1 MQFLGYQCGSFGG
14 DPEYGLR
21 KSHRL
26 IVVWALPSTCKNPK
40 AMNTE
45 RACPRYSSI
54 DVWDASDILDGIIE
68 GQFAAVAAVHAARP
82 AIEAAA
88 IAMEKR
94 LRERGRLV
102 YVGAGT
108 SGRLAVQDGAE
119 LIPTFGWSEDRL
131 LLLIAGG
138 QDALLRSVE
147 GVEDDV
153 GHAAQQIEYHNIG
166 ADDVLVAVAAS
177 GTTPFT
183 LACLREGRRRGALTV
198 GIANNSGTPILHESD
213 YAIWLDTGCEPIAGS
228 TRLKAGTAQK
238 ITLNA
243 LSTLLMILLGK
254 VYEGLMIDVRVLN
267 EKLLRRSEEMLVQL
281 TKCTRSEA
289 SDALCRAG
297 GSVKLAALLLHGCEL
312 EEATQLLNRSGGR
325 LRRALNLINDAA

>member
-1 MQFLGYQCGSFGG
+1 MQ
-14 DPEYGLR
+14 
-21 KSHRL
+21 
-26 IVVWALPSTCKNPK
+26 NPK

-54 DVWDASDILDGIIE
+54 DLWDAPDILDGIIE

-88 IAMEKR
+88 IAMEER
-94 LRERGRLV
+94 LRDRGRLV
-102 YVGAGT
+102 YIGAGT

-119 LIPTFGWSEDRL
+119 LIPTFGWPEDRL

-153 GHAAQQIEYHNIG
+153 GHAAQQIECYNIG

-183 LACLREGRRRGALTV
+183 LACLRQGRRRGALTV
-198 GIANNSGTPILHESD
+198 GIANNSGTPILTESD

-243 LSTLLMILLGK
+243 LSSLLMILLGK
-254 VYEGLMIDVRVLN
+254 VYEGLMVDVRVLN

-289 SDALCRAG
+289 SDALRRAG

-312 EEATQLLNRSGGR
+312 EEATQLLNCSGGR
-325 LRRALNLINDAA
+325 LRGALNLINDAAYFEPLTPSLIDPQILGRAGT

>member
-1 MQFLGYQCGSFGG
+1 M
-14 DPEYGLR
+14 D
-21 KSHRL
+21 
-26 IVVWALPSTCKNPK
+26 NPR

-54 DVWDASDILDGIIE
+54 DVWDIPDILDCIIE
-68 GQFAAVAAVHAARP
+68 GQFAAVAAVYAARP
-82 AIEAAA
+82 AIESAA

-94 LRERGRLV
+94 LRDRGRLV

-119 LIPTFGWSEDRL
+119 LIPTFGWPEDRL

-153 GHAAQQIEYHNIG
+153 GQAAQQIECHNIG
-166 ADDVLVAVAAS
+166 ANDVLVAVAAS

-198 GIANNSGTPILHESD
+198 GIANNSGTPILNESD
-213 YAIWLDTGCEPIAGS
+213 HGIWLDTGSEPIAGS

-254 VYEGLMIDVRVLN
+254 VYEGLMVDVRVLN

-289 SDALCRAG
+289 SDVLGRAG

>member
-1 MQFLGYQCGSFGG
+1 
-14 DPEYGLR
+14 
-21 KSHRL
+21 
-26 IVVWALPSTCKNPK
+26 
-40 AMNTE
+40 MNTE

-54 DVWDASDILDGIIE
+54 DVWDAPDILDGIIE

-88 IAMEKR
+88 IAMEER
-94 LRERGRLV
+94 LRDRGRLV
-102 YVGAGT
+102 YIGAGT

-119 LIPTFGWSEDRL
+119 LIPTFGWPEDRL

-153 GHAAQQIEYHNIG
+153 GHAAQQIECHNIG

-198 GIANNSGTPILHESD
+198 GIANNSGTPILNESD

-243 LSTLLMILLGK
+243 LSSLLMILLGK
-254 VYEGLMIDVRVLN
+254 VYEGLMVDVRVLN

-289 SDALCRAG
+289 SNALHRAS

-325 LRRALNLINDAA
+325 LRGALNLINDAA

>member
-1 MQFLGYQCGSFGG
+1 
-14 DPEYGLR
+14 
-21 KSHRL
+21 
-26 IVVWALPSTCKNPK
+26 
-40 AMNTE
+40 MNTE

-54 DVWDASDILDGIIE
+54 DVWDAPDILEGIIE

-82 AIEAAA
+82 AIELAA
-88 IAMEKR
+88 IAMEER
-94 LRERGRLV
+94 LRDRGRLV
-102 YVGAGT
+102 YIGAGT

-119 LIPTFGWSEDRL
+119 LIPTFGWPEDRL

-153 GHAAQQIEYHNIG
+153 GHAAQQIECHNIG

-183 LACLREGRRRGALTV
+183 LTCLREGRRRGALTV
-198 GIANNSGTPILHESD
+198 GIANNSGTPILNELD

-243 LSTLLMILLGK
+243 LSSLLMILLGK
-254 VYEGLMIDVRVLN
+254 VYQGLMVDVRVLN

-289 SDALCRAG
+289 SNALHRAS

-325 LRRALNLINDAA
+325 LRGALNLINDAA

>member
-1 MQFLGYQCGSFGG
+1 MHS
-14 DPEYGLR
+14 
-21 KSHRL
+21 
-26 IVVWALPSTCKNPK
+26 PK

-54 DVWDASDILDGIIE
+54 DVWDAPDILDCIIE

-82 AIEAAA
+82 AIESAA
-88 IAMEKR
+88 IAMEER
-94 LRERGRLV
+94 LRDRGRLV

-119 LIPTFGWSEDRL
+119 LIPTFGWPEDRL

-138 QDALLRSVE
+138 PDALLRSVE

-153 GHAAQQIEYHNIG
+153 GQAAQQMECHKIC

-198 GIANNSGTPILHESD
+198 GIANNSGTPILNESD
-213 YAIWLDTGCEPIAGS
+213 HAIWLDTGSEPIAGS

-243 LSTLLMILLGK
+243 LSSLLMILLGK
-254 VYEGLMIDVRVLN
+254 VYEGLMVDVRVLN

-281 TKCTRSEA
+281 TACSRSEA
-289 SDALCRAG
+289 HDALRRAG
-297 GSVKLAALLLHGCEL
+297 GSVKVAALLLHGCEL
-312 EEATQLLNRSGGR
+312 EEATKLLNRSGGQ
-325 LRRALNLINDAA
+325 LRGALDLINDAA

>member
-1 MQFLGYQCGSFGG
+1 M
-14 DPEYGLR
+14 
-21 KSHRL
+21 
-26 IVVWALPSTCKNPK
+26 
-40 AMNTE
+40 
-45 RACPRYSSI
+45 
-54 DVWDASDILDGIIE
+54 
-68 GQFAAVAAVHAARP
+68 
-82 AIEAAA
+82 
-88 IAMEKR
+88 
-94 LRERGRLV
+94 
-102 YVGAGT
+102 
-108 SGRLAVQDGAE
+108 
-119 LIPTFGWSEDRL
+119 PTFGWPEDRL

-138 QDALLRSVE
+138 QEALLRSVE

-153 GHAAQQIEYHNIG
+153 GQAAQQIECHNIG
-166 ADDVLVAVAAS
+166 VDDVLVAVAAS

-198 GIANNSGTPILHESD
+198 GIANNPGTPILHESD
-213 YAIWLDTGCEPIAGS
+213 YAIWLDTGSEPIAGS

-254 VYEGLMIDVRVLN
+254 VYQGLMVDVRVLN

-281 TKCTRSEA
+281 TECTRSEA
-289 SDALCRAG
+289 NNALRRAS

-325 LRRALNLINDAA
+325 LRGALNLINDAA

>member
-1 MQFLGYQCGSFGG
+1 
-14 DPEYGLR
+14 
-21 KSHRL
+21 
-26 IVVWALPSTCKNPK
+26 
-40 AMNTE
+40 MNTE

-54 DVWDASDILDGIIE
+54 DLWDAPDILDGIIE

-88 IAMEKR
+88 IAMEER
-94 LRERGRLV
+94 LRDRGRLV
-102 YVGAGT
+102 YIGAGT

-119 LIPTFGWSEDRL
+119 LIPTFGWPEDRL

-153 GHAAQQIEYHNIG
+153 GHAAQQIECHNIG

-198 GIANNSGTPILHESD
+198 GIANNSGTPILTESD

-243 LSTLLMILLGK
+243 LSSLLMILLGK
-254 VYEGLMIDVRVLN
+254 VYEGLMVDVRVLN

-289 SDALCRAG
+289 SDALRRAG

-325 LRRALNLINDAA
+325 LRGALNLINDAA